1 MTVADRPRALLREDL
16 ASASGRDVRAAAR
29 SGQWRRAT
37 HGLAR
42 GYVQANMAIVPK
54 RYAFD
59 FMLFCQRNPKPC
71 PVIDVTDP
79 GDPEARFAAPGSDVR
94 VDLPGYRVFRD
105 GELVAEVSEI
115 TGYWRLDSV
124 AFLLG
129 CSNSMDDVLLE
140 ARIPQR
146 HLESEDGR
154 ISVYTSDIMCAPAGI
169 FRGPVV
175 VTMRPIPQN
184 RLVDAIS
191 ITARYPMAHGAPVHV
206 GDPRAIGIDD
216 LSRVGWG
223 KYNEL
228 RHDDVPVFWACGV
241 TPQAVAAKARIPEMI
256 THAAGHMFVSDLKLT
271 QLAHGTRVTGA

>member
-1 MTVADRPRALLREDL
+1 MTVTDLPRALLREDL
-16 ASASGRDVRAAAR
+16 ANASGSDVRAAAR

-115 TGYWRLDSV
+115 ADYWRSDSV

-206 GDPRAIGIDD
+206 GDPRAIGIED

-271 QLAHGTRVTGA
+271 QLAHGTR

>member
-1 MTVADRPRALLREDL
+1 MTVTDLPRALLREDL
-16 ASASGRDVRAAAR
+16 ANASGRDVRAAAR

-37 HGLAR
+37 HGMAR

-94 VDLPGYRVFRD
+94 IDLPGYRVFRD
-105 GELVAEVSEI
+105 GKLVAEVSEI
-115 TGYWRLDSV
+115 TNYWRADSV

-129 CSNSMDDVLLE
+129 CSNSMDDVLIE

-154 ISVYTSDIMCAPAGI
+154 ISVYASNIMCAPAGI

-175 VTMRPIPQN
+175 VTMRPIPQS

-206 GDPRAIGIDD
+206 GDPRAIGIED

-271 QLAHGTRVTGA
+271 QLAHGTR

>member
-1 MTVADRPRALLREDL
+1 MTVTELPRALLREDL
-16 ASASGRDVRAAAR
+16 ANVSGRDVRAAAR

-115 TGYWRLDSV
+115 TDYWRSDSV

-154 ISVYTSDIMCAPAGI
+154 ISVYASNIMCTPAGI

-206 GDPRAIGIDD
+206 GDPRAIGIED

-228 RHDDVPVFWACGV
+228 RRDDVPVFWACGV

-271 QLAHGTRVTGA
+271 QLAHGT

>member
-1 MTVADRPRALLREDL
+1 MTVTDLPRALLREDL
-16 ASASGRDVRAAAR
+16 ANSSGWDVRAAAR

-94 VDLPGYRVFRD
+94 IDLPGYRVFRD
-105 GELVAEVSEI
+105 GKLVAEVSEI
-115 TGYWRLDSV
+115 TNYWRADSV

-129 CSNSMDDVLLE
+129 CSNSMDDVLIE

-154 ISVYTSDIMCAPAGI
+154 ISVYASNIMCAPAGI

-175 VTMRPIPQN
+175 VTMR
-184 RLVDAIS
+184 RKVAWSTRSRSRRAIRWR
-191 ITARYPMAHGAPVHV
+191 TARRCTWVI
-206 GDPRAIGIDD
+206 RARSVSKISAALAGENTTNSVTMM
-216 LSRVGWG
+216 SRYSG
-223 KYNEL
+223 
-228 RHDDVPVFWACGV
+228 P
-241 TPQAVAAKARIPEMI
+241 AA
-256 THAAGHMFVSDLKLT
+256 
-271 QLAHGTRVTGA
+271 

>member
-1 MTVADRPRALLREDL
+1 MTVTDLPPALLREDL
-16 ASASGRDVRAAAR
+16 ANARGRDVRAAAR

-115 TGYWRLDSV
+115 TDYWRADSV

-154 ISVYTSDIMCAPAGI
+154 ISVYTSAIMCAPAGI
-169 FRGPVV
+169 FRGPAV

-228 RHDDVPVFWACGV
+228 RHDDIPVFWACGV
-241 TPQAVAAKARIPEMI
+241 TPQAVATKARIPEMI

-271 QLAHGTRVTGA
+271 QLAHGAR

>member
-1 MTVADRPRALLREDL
+1 
-16 ASASGRDVRAAAR
+16 VRAAAR

-94 VDLPGYRVFRD
+94 IDLPGYRVFRD
-105 GELVAEVSEI
+105 GKLVAEVSEI
-115 TGYWRLDSV
+115 TNYWRADSV

-129 CSNSMDDVLLE
+129 CSNSMDDVLIE

-154 ISVYTSDIMCAPAGI
+154 ISVYASNIMCAPAGI

-175 VTMRPIPQN
+175 VTMRPIPQS

-206 GDPRAIGIDD
+206 GDPRAIGIED

-271 QLAHGTRVTGA
+271 QLAHGTR

>member
-1 MTVADRPRALLREDL
+1 MTVTDLPRALLREDL
-16 ASASGRDVRAAAR
+16 ADASGRDVRAAAR

-105 GELVAEVSEI
+105 GKLVAEVSEI
-115 TGYWRLDSV
+115 TNYWRADSV

-129 CSNSMDDVLLE
+129 CSNSMDDVLIE

-154 ISVYTSDIMCAPAGI
+154 ISVYASNIMCAPAGI

-175 VTMRPIPQN
+175 VTMRPIPQS

-206 GDPRAIGIDD
+206 GDPRAIGIED

-271 QLAHGTRVTGA
+271 QLAHGTR

>member
-1 MTVADRPRALLREDL
+1 MTVTELPRALLREDL
-16 ASASGRDVRAAAR
+16 ANASGRDVRAAAR

-105 GELVAEVSEI
+105 GKLVAEVSEI
-115 TGYWRLDSV
+115 TNYWRADSV

-129 CSNSMDDVLLE
+129 CSNSMDDVLIE

-154 ISVYTSDIMCAPAGI
+154 ISVYASNIMCAPAGI

-175 VTMRPIPQN
+175 VTMRPIPQS

-206 GDPRAIGIDD
+206 GDPRAIGIED

-271 QLAHGTRVTGA
+271 QLAHGT

>member
-1 MTVADRPRALLREDL
+1 MTVTELPRALLREDL
-16 ASASGRDVRAAAR
+16 ANVSGRDVRAAAR

-94 VDLPGYRVFRD
+94 IDLPGYRVFRD
-105 GELVAEVSEI
+105 GKLVAEVSEI
-115 TGYWRLDSV
+115 TNYWRADSV

-129 CSNSMDDVLLE
+129 CSNSMDDVLIE

-154 ISVYTSDIMCAPAGI
+154 ISVYASNIMCAPAGI

-175 VTMRPIPQN
+175 VTMRPIPQS

-206 GDPRAIGIDD
+206 GDPRAIGIED

-271 QLAHGTRVTGA
+271 QLAHGTR

>member
-1 MTVADRPRALLREDL
+1 MTVTELPRALLREDL
-16 ASASGRDVRAAAR
+16 ANASGRDVRAAAR

-105 GELVAEVSEI
+105 GKLVAEVSEI
-115 TGYWRLDSV
+115 TNYWRADSV

-129 CSNSMDDVLLE
+129 CSNSMDDVLIE

-154 ISVYTSDIMCAPAGI
+154 ISVYASNIMCAPAGI

-175 VTMRPIPQN
+175 VTMRPIPQS

-206 GDPRAIGIDD
+206 GDPRAIGIED

-271 QLAHGTRVTGA
+271 QLAHGTR

>member
-1 MTVADRPRALLREDL
+1 MTVTDLPRALLREDL
-16 ASASGRDVRAAAR
+16 ANASGRDVRAAAR
-29 SGQWRRAT
+29 SGHWRRAT

-94 VDLPGYRVFRD
+94 IDLPGYRVFRD
-105 GELVAEVSEI
+105 GKLVAEVSEI
-115 TGYWRLDSV
+115 TNYWRADSV

-129 CSNSMDDVLLE
+129 CSNSMDDVLIE

-154 ISVYTSDIMCAPAGI
+154 ISVYASNIMCAPAGI

-175 VTMRPIPQN
+175 VTMRPIPQS

-206 GDPRAIGIDD
+206 GDPRAIGIED

-271 QLAHGTRVTGA
+271 QLAHGT

>member
-1 MTVADRPRALLREDL
+1 MTVAELPRALLREDL
-16 ASASGRDVRAAAR
+16 AIASGRDVRAAAR

-115 TGYWRLDSV
+115 TGYWRSDSV

-271 QLAHGTRVTGA
+271 QLAHGTR

>member
-1 MTVADRPRALLREDL
+1 MTVADLPRALLREDL
-16 ASASGRDVRAAAR
+16 VNASGRDARAAAR
-29 SGQWRRAT
+29 SGHWRRAT

-115 TGYWRLDSV
+115 TGYWRSDSV

-271 QLAHGTRVTGA
+271 QLAHGTR

>member
-1 MTVADRPRALLREDL
+1 MTVAELPRALLREDL
-16 ASASGRDVRAAAR
+16 ANASGRDVRAAAR

-115 TGYWRLDSV
+115 TDYWRADSV

-140 ARIPQR
+140 ALIPQR

-241 TPQAVAAKARIPEMI
+241 TPQAVATKARIPEMI

-271 QLAHGTRVTGA
+271 QLAHGT

>member
-1 MTVADRPRALLREDL
+1 MTVAELPRALLREDL
-16 ASASGRDVRAAAR
+16 ANASGRDVRAAAR

-42 GYVQANMAIVPK
+42 GYVQANMAIVPQ

-115 TGYWRLDSV
+115 TDYWRPDSV

-140 ARIPQR
+140 AGIPQR

-169 FRGPVV
+169 FHGPVV
-175 VTMRPIPQN
+175 VTMRPIPQD
-184 RLVDAIS
+184 RLADAIS

-241 TPQAVAAKARIPEMI
+241 TPAGRRRQSPHPRDDHACGRAHVRLRPEAYAARARH
-256 THAAGHMFVSDLKLT
+256 T
-271 QLAHGTRVTGA
+271 VTGA

>member
-1 MTVADRPRALLREDL
+1 MTVTDHPLALLREDL
-16 ASASGRDVRAAAR
+16 ADASGRDVRAAAR

-94 VDLPGYRVFRD
+94 VDLPGYRVFCD

-115 TGYWRLDSV
+115 TDYWRSDSV

-206 GDPRAIGIDD
+206 GDPRAIGIED

-271 QLAHGTRVTGA
+271 QLAHGTR

>member
-1 MTVADRPRALLREDL
+1 MTAAELPRALLREDL
-16 ASASGRDVRAAAR
+16 ANASGRDVRAAAR

-94 VDLPGYRVFRD
+94 IDLPGYRVFRD
-105 GELVAEVSEI
+105 GKLVAEVSEI
-115 TGYWRLDSV
+115 TNYWRADSV

-129 CSNSMDDVLLE
+129 CSNSMDDVLIE

-154 ISVYTSDIMCAPAGI
+154 ISVYASNIMCAPAGI

-175 VTMRPIPQN
+175 VTMRPIPQS

-206 GDPRAIGIDD
+206 GDPRAIGIED

-271 QLAHGTRVTGA
+271 QLAHGTR

>member
-1 MTVADRPRALLREDL
+1 MTVAELPRALLREDL
-16 ASASGRDVRAAAR
+16 ANASGRDVRAAAR

-115 TGYWRLDSV
+115 TDYWRSDSV

-271 QLAHGTRVTGA
+271 QLAHGTR

>member
-1 MTVADRPRALLREDL
+1 MTVAELPRALLREDL
-16 ASASGRDVRAAAR
+16 ANASGRDVRAAAR

-79 GDPEARFAAPGSDVR
+79 GDPEARFAAPGCDVR

-115 TGYWRLDSV
+115 TNYWRSDSV

-154 ISVYTSDIMCAPAGI
+154 ISVYASNITCAPAGI

-206 GDPRAIGIDD
+206 GDPSAIGIDD
-216 LSRVGWG
+216 LSRVDWG

-256 THAAGHMFVSDLKLT
+256 THAAGHMFVSDLKL
-271 QLAHGTRVTGA
+271 AHGTR

>member
-1 MTVADRPRALLREDL
+1 MTVTELPRALLREDL
-16 ASASGRDVRAAAR
+16 ADASGRDVRAAAR

-42 GYVQANMAIVPK
+42 GYIQANMAIVPK

-105 GELVAEVSEI
+105 GKLVAEVSEI
-115 TGYWRLDSV
+115 TNYWRADSV

-129 CSNSMDDVLLE
+129 CSNSMDDVLIE

-154 ISVYTSDIMCAPAGI
+154 ISVYASNIMCAPAGI

-175 VTMRPIPQN
+175 VTMRPIPQS

-271 QLAHGTRVTGA
+271 QLAHGTR